1 MRTKTGLFFLILF
14 LCLNASAEDITFSGK
29 VIDWETLKPIEGA
42 VVVARWDKSR
52 AEWPAG
58 GTDRFHDAK
67 EAVTDKNG
75 DWTITGPRGNT
86 ETFNNNRHHLISFIF
101 RKFYIQDPYFFIYKP
116 GYFCNRTSYAKGPVS
131 YRAYP
136 YVNSES
142 DIEGIIL
149 ERRGDTWEES
159 RAYSEKYDGGF
170 KPLVP
175 VDDPEKRLKDL
186 DFSFE
191 YPENTHKIHRTELK
205 EKGIEP
211 YRVYT
216 VVGLRK
222 AVTEDERKRAMSA
235 LFFVE
240 GLPIATQMYWEERE
254 SLFDPN
260 RRKTK

>member
-1 MRTKTGLFFLILF
+1 MRTNTGLFFLLIF
-14 LCLNASAEDITFSGK
+14 LCLNASAEDIAFSGK
-29 VIDWETLKPIEGA
+29 VIDWDTLEPIEGA

-52 AEWPAG
+52 AGWPAE
-58 GTDRFHDAK
+58 GTDRFHDAR

-75 DWTITGPRGNT
+75 DWEIRGPKGNT
-86 ETFNNNRHHLISFIF
+86 ETFDKDLHHLISLIF
-101 RKFYIQDPYFFIYKP
+101 RKYYIQDPYFFIYKP

-131 YRAYP
+131 FRAYP
-136 YVNSES
+136 YINTES

-149 ERRGDTWEES
+149 ERRGVTWEES

-175 VDDPEKRLKDL
+175 TDDPEMRLRDL

-191 YPENTHKIHRTELK
+191 YPESTLKVHRTELK
-205 EKGIEP
+205 EKGIKP
-211 YRVYT
+211 FSVYT

-222 AVTEDERKRAMSA
+222 TATEDERKRAMRA

-240 GLPIATQMYWEERE
+240 GLPIATQMYWKERE
-254 SLFDPN
+254 LLLGTH